1 MYTQY
6 NENYEQA
13 LATYEKLK
21 RENKKF
27 QDFISVRPSSSSHY
41 SLTHAQ
47 EKISAGGKDLLSYL
61 YLPIQRILAYEA
73 LLKVRLKR
81 TLLP

>member
-1 MYTQY
+1 MASPLPKLPLLRQLYTQY

-27 QDFISVRPSSSSHY
+27 QDFISVRIRSRGCP
-41 SLTHAQ
+41 LT
-47 EKISAGGKDLLSYL
+47 
-61 YLPIQRILAYEA
+61 RCA
-73 LLKVRLKR
+73 L
-81 TLLP
+81 